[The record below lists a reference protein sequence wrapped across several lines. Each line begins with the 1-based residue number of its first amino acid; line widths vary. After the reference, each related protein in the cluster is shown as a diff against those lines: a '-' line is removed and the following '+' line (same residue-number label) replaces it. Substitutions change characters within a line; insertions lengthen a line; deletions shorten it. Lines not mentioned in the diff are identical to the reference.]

1 MSLIKRCAL
10 LLLLPLA
17 WNLPAYAGDKVAS
30 IAAMDDP
37 HAIIEATTQEVMSVI
52 TEAQGYYD
60 DDPDRFFREIK
71 STLNQVVDFR
81 SFARGVMGKYA
92 SSARYKALPS
102 QQAKDE
108 LKAQVY
114 RFTDV
119 FENGLVQ
126 TYAKGL
132 LAFNGNKIEVLPAD
146 EKFQG
151 KDGSVTVIQHI
162 FNEGDEPY
170 IVHYKMKKNREGAWK
185 MRNVTI
191 EAINLGK
198 VYQSQFYSAVKQ
210 YNGDIN
216 KVIDNWTVDPT
227 SGSEADSDEK
237 TKAG

>member
-1 MSLIKRCAL
+1 MSVFKRFAL
-10 LLLLPLA
+10 LLLLPMI
-17 WNLPAYAGDKVAS
+17 WNAPAYASNKMAD

-37 HAIIEATTQEVMSVI
+37 HAIIKATTEEVMVVI
-52 TEAQGYYD
+52 TQAQGYFD
-60 DDPDRFFREIK
+60 EDPDRFYEEIRT
-71 STLNQVVDFR
+71 TLNQIVDFR

-92 SSARYKALPS
+92 SSARYKALPT
-102 QQAKDE
+102 QEAKDE

-114 RFTDV
+114 RFTEV
-119 FENGLVQ
+119 FESGLVQ

-146 EKFQG
+146 AKFAG
-151 KDGSVTVIQHI
+151 KDGSVTVVQHI
-162 FNEGDEPY
+162 FNEGDKPY
-170 IVHYKMKKNREGAWK
+170 IVHYKMKKNRDGAWK

-227 SGSEADSDEK
+227 SETEDQS
-237 TKAG
+237 KAG